1 MMLARWRPGVSE
13 HGGGPVDPRVDAAL
27 AGVPL
32 APLPEGFAARA
43 MARIHAEASRARSGV
58 ATDGIDPRVDAALA
72 SVPLAALPEGFVA
85 QAMARVRAEAA
96 GREGAAEAAA
106 RGARP
111 IAPPPP
117 VAPPGEAARPGR
129 LSLPVLD
136 VLMPAF
142 LAALLCVAAGLAVW
156 SLNAV
161 DPFWSA
167 RLELRAMLTWESARV
182 AAPQLGAGFAIAV
195 GAGFTFVACLAGL
208 ALSLEPMLAAG
219 AGRVGV
225 RRLG

>member
-1 MMLARWRPGVSE
+1 
-13 HGGGPVDPRVDAAL
+13 
-27 AGVPL
+27 
-32 APLPEGFAARA
+32 
-43 MARIHAEASRARSGV
+43 MARIHAEAPRARSGV

-72 SVPLAALPEGFVA
+72 SVPLAALPDGFVA
-85 QAMARVRAEAA
+85 QSMARVR
-96 GREGAAEAAA
+96 AEAAA

-111 IAPPPP
+111 IATPPP

-129 LSLPVLD
+129 LSWPVLD
-136 VLMPAF
+136 VLVPAF

-156 SLNAV
+156 SLNAA
-161 DPFWSA
+161 DPLWGA
-167 RLELRAMLTWESARV
+167 RLELRAMLTWESARL